1 MEQLSE
7 AGTDHSEELGRHE
20 HIKNRDN
27 PQIARIRSGEEPD
40 EFVCESTVNYNQVA
54 GAKVL

>member
-7 AGTDHSEELGRHE
+7 AGTDHLEELGRHE
-20 HIKNRDN
+20 HIKNWDN
-27 PQIARIRSGEEPD
+27 PQVARIRSGEEPD
-40 EFVCESTVNYNQVA
+40 EFVSESTVNYDQVA